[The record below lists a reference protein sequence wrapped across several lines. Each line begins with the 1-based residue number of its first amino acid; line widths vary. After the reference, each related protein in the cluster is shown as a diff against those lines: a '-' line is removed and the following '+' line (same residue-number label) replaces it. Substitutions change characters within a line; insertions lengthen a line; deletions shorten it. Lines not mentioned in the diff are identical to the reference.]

1 MDLFS
6 EFSSMEACYKSLQR
20 EIPSKCT
27 QPPACSTNP
36 IWSIRKLSLFMI
48 CYIIKSVEAGEVRIW
63 RAEYDVRLMM
73 FQLKIDNLHDVMFTL
88 LRFATNKGQ
97 VGVGRMMEM
106 LWRERTF
113 CALSAQMED
122 FVLIGV
128 NAAEMLYWMCYDL
141 VLCIFACGWNEVK
154 GGGLILSKYCNFTS

>member
-6 EFSSMEACYKSLQR
+6 VEACCELERRQKF
-20 EIPSKCT
+20 P
-27 QPPACSTNP
+27 QPPACRANP

-48 CYIIKSVEAGEVRIW
+48 CYIIKTAEAGEVRIW

-113 CALSAQMED
+113 DALSAQMKD
-122 FVLIGV
+122 FVDGGWFVNGV
-128 NAAEMLYWMCYDL
+128 FRSVFKLQEL
-141 VLCIFACGWNEVK
+141 K
-154 GGGLILSKYCNFTS
+154 NFLTPCFLRFQTAF